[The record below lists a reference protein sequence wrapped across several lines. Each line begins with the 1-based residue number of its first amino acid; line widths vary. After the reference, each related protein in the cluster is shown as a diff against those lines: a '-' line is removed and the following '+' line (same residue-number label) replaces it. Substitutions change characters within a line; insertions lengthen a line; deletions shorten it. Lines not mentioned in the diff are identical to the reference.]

1 MNKFE
6 LNHID
11 NLFIH
16 ASNVTGLGAIQ
27 VVSAFLGAIS
37 KMGIQSM
44 VIACPDKLDYCHQ
57 LNVPKVSVKRLL
69 PNSLS
74 RLFECLVPR
83 FYYPEAK
90 HLIVLGDIPLRHYT
104 NQIVLFHQPNL
115 ISPLVNKNTGMS
127 FKFKIARVLFR
138 YNLKFVKKM
147 VVQTPV
153 MQQHL
158 EQSYPELID
167 RIVVIPQPAPQSEY
181 LSVKTVR
188 DKTHFDSQTK
198 LTLFYP
204 AAGYPHKNHRIF
216 NAMEKNPDAK
226 RLIKEI
232 CITLEQNEVQHFP
245 QWINNLGR
253 LSLQQCGEYYQN
265 VDALFFPS
273 LTESYGLPL
282 IEAMLCGL
290 PIVCAD
296 LPYAHCVCGE
306 QAIYFNPEDPDSALT
321 ALNLLREKLASG
333 WRPDWSSQLSKLPES
348 WNDVVLQF
356 LKLFEEADK

>member
-1 MNKFE
+1 M
-6 LNHID
+6 
-11 NLFIH
+11 
-16 ASNVTGLGAIQ
+16 
-27 VVSAFLGAIS
+27 
-37 KMGIQSM
+37 
-44 VIACPDKLDYCHQ
+44 
-57 LNVPKVSVKRLL
+57 
-69 PNSLS
+69 
-74 RLFECLVPR
+74 
-83 FYYPEAK
+83 
-90 HLIVLGDIPLRHYT
+90 
-104 NQIVLFHQPNL
+104 FHQPNL
-115 ISPLVNKNTGMS
+115 ISPLVDKNAGIS
-127 FKFKIARVLFR
+127 FKFKIARLLFR

-147 VVQTPV
+147 VVQTSV

-181 LSVKTVR
+181 LSAKTVH

-204 AAGYPHKNHRIF
+204 AAGYPHKNHQIF
-216 NAMEKNPDAK
+216 NGMEKNPEAT

-232 CITLEQNEVQHFP
+232 CITLEQSEVQHFP
-245 QWINNLGR
+245 PWINNLGR

-282 IEAMLCGL
+282 IEAMVCGL

-306 QAIYFNPEDPDSALT
+306 QAIYFDPEDPDSALA
-321 ALNLLREKLASG
+321 ALNLLCEKLALG
-333 WRPDWSSQLSKLPES
+333 WQPDWSSQLSKLPES

-356 LKLFEEADK
+356 LKLFEEINS